1 MKKIRG
7 IDKNKINKLKIS
19 MFSNSIESINK
30 YAKNKFDYGEREQLY
45 SYFGKNYLKKI
56 YG

>member
-7 IDKNKINKLKIS
+7 IDKNKINKSKIS
-19 MFSNSIESINK
+19 MFSDSIDSINR
-30 YAKNKFDYGEREQLY
+30 YAKNKFDYNERAQLY